1 VNQTLIWDGG
11 LLCLV
16 ASFPGHQSRAD
27 YQLLN
32 FLKATSFPTLSL
44 ISPLAP
50 LPWPPDILFITTK
63 RQHQHYELASQSGTG
78 SFLKLLLLIH
88 GPSHTSPSSGHFL
101 KVSCD

>member
-1 VNQTLIWDGG
+1 MNQTLIWDGG

-16 ASFPGHQSRAD
+16 ASFPRHQSRAD

-32 FLKATSFPTLSL
+32 FLKAASSPH
-44 ISPLAP
+44 SPLAP

-63 RQHQHYELASQSGTG
+63 RQQKDELASQSGTG

-88 GPSHTSPSSGHFL
+88 GPSLTSPSSGHFL